1 MADTFKYVFLSLV
14 RNKGILIWAL
24 AFPIVLS
31 CCFMVM
37 FQGLDQLAQTEP
49 TRVVVVQDEAYD
61 DSDAFRQFVDAAS
74 EGDDAL
80 LSATFADTPE
90 EAKRLVNE
98 SANEDRPYAGYVTVG
113 MDGMPT
119 VHLLPED
126 GSASSG
132 VNNVYQAILVRV
144 MDVFCSKSH
153 MIRELLAKDPLF
165 LADPSNVESVFQVSD
180 VTQKTSLTENA
191 PRESV
196 RYYFALLGMAAM
208 FAAQGSLL
216 AVGALLPNASPLG
229 ARRALG
235 GISRIRALLGCIL
248 ASWLVS
254 FGCLAIAYLFIR
266 YAAGVDFGNRDLPCL
281 GVLAVSS
288 LMSVGMGALIGS
300 IPKGSNRREG
310 GDTCRDSLLR
320 QPVCRPLR
328 GTHHESGG
336 QRGRSLPGVPVHK
349 PCGADIPGHVLPHV
363 LRKPGAV
370 PAARLGAACDDS
382 GLLPRVGA
390 LPRKAKVCKSLN
402 VH

>member
-74 EGDDAL
+74 EGADSL

-90 EAKRLVNE
+90 EAERLVNE

-113 MDGMPT
+113 TDGMPT

-165 LADPSNVESVFQVSD
+165 LADPSNVESVFQVSG

-254 FGCLAIAYLFIR
+254 FGCLAVAYLFIR

-300 IPKGSNRREG
+300 IPKGSIGAKAGILAGIACFASLFAGLYGEPTM
-310 GDTCRDSLLR
+310 DLADSVAAAFPASQYINPAVQISQAMFSLMYY
-320 QPVCRPLR
+320 
-328 GTHHESGG
+328 ES
-336 QRGRSLPGVPVHK
+336 LA
-349 PCGADIPGHVLPHV
+349 PCLQHVLV
-363 LRKPGAV
+363 LLAMTV
-370 PAARLGAACDDS
+370 VFFLASARFLGRQRYA
-382 GLLPRVGA
+382 
-390 LPRKAKVCKSLN
+390 SL
-402 VH
+402 